1 MESFKKFYLG
11 SDLINLLLNL
21 KNITIIVDPNGY
33 QSSTRTKDTHP
44 TLYPIGK
51 KFKYFGW
58 EVSECNGHNTAD
70 IFKKLKK

>member
-1 MESFKKFYLG
+1 MDS
-11 SDLINLLLNL
+11 
-21 KNITIIVDPNGY
+21 NGY

-70 IFKKLKK
+70 IFKKLKNKSKKNHLHLLQIPKKDFL